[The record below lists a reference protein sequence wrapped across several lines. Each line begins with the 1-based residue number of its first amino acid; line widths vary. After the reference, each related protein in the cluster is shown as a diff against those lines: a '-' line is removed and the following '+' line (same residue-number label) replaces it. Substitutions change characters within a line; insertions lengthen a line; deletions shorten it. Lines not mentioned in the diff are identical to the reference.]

1 MTIDDDAQAVWDY
14 QHVHH
19 ELSAADAIL
28 VLGSHDTRVAERGAE
43 VFLAGYAPWILF
55 SGNLG
60 ALTSSLKSTGGIER
74 ILDYIFFQAAAVNG
88 FDAFGHYLRAALV
101 VNQDHYI
108 NRVFHD
114 PGEYDLT
121 VAEFETPWV
130 LVAVR
135 VLVDPVDLTD
145 IAAVTAIQDHVRLD
159 ANSSKSL
166 EMPDYETSSFDATRK
181 AVLELAKH
189 VGGLDHAFGTRDEVN
204 PVRHLIATA
213 AGWGGLP
220 DREARYIS
228 VAPSGVSGDYK
239 LTVRDVPVD
248 GFWSISVYNADGFFE
263 RNDRDAYTINN
274 ITATPNDDGSIT
286 VHFGGCGDGRPNCL
300 PITDGWNYIVRL
312 YRPRSQ
318 VLDGSWTVPSI
329 EPA

>member
-1 MTIDDDAQAVWDY
+1 MSIGVGVDNFV
-14 QHVHH
+14 
-19 ELSAADAIL
+19 
-28 VLGSHDTRVAERGAE
+28 RAETDRM
-43 VFLAGYAPWILF
+43 F
-55 SGNLG
+55 
-60 ALTSSLKSTGGIER
+60 
-74 ILDYIFFQAAAVNG
+74 
-88 FDAFGHYLRAALV
+88 AALQVDAGGVNVFRHNRAPTAIDEQTVIRMNRDTLYSFAIADISEGATVTVPESGDRYLSVMV

-108 NRVFHD
+108 NRLFHD
-114 PGEYDLT
+114 PGQYDLT

-135 VLVDPVDLTD
+135 VLVDAEDPADV
-145 IAAVTAIQDHVRLD
+145 AAVTAIQDQFRLD
-159 ANSSKSL
+159 AKSSKPF
-166 EMPDYETSSFDATRK
+166 EMPDYETTSFDATRK

-189 VGGLDHAFGTRDEVN
+189 VGNLDHSFGTRDEVN

-228 VAPSGVSGDYK
+228 VDPSGVSGDYK
-239 LTVRDVPVD
+239 VTVRDVPVD
-248 GFWSISVYNADGFFE
+248 GFWSVSVYNADGFFE

-274 ITATPNDDGSIT
+274 ITATPNGDGSIT
-286 VHFGGCGDGRPNCL
+286 VHFGGCGDDRPNCL

-312 YRPRSQ
+312 YRPRPEL
-318 VLDGSWTVPSI
+318 LDGSWTFPSV